1 MAGEIR
7 GKQVSLTAL
16 RDDIT
21 NETTAI
27 QVRDGVGMRTLTDGS
42 DANLTAGRDL
52 NIATFWDRLLIRL

>member
-42 DANLTAGRDL
+42 DANLTAGRVL
-52 NIATFWDRLLIRL
+52 NVATF